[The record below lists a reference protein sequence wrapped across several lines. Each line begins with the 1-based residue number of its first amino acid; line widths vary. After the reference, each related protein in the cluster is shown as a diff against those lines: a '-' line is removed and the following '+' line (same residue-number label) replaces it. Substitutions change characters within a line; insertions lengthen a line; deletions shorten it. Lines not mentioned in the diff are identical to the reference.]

1 MNLEQCNARELFFEQ
16 GPIRPPS
23 EAQSL
28 LIRATRNCPWNKC
41 AFCHT
46 YRNTKFEMR
55 SVEEIKQD
63 IQKAKDIEEHIRELS
78 WKYGEGGH
86 ISKSI
91 VNIIYGYEQVYNDS
105 FRSVAAWL
113 YYGGESVFIQDANSI
128 IMKTNDLVQVLSFI
142 REKFPSVKR
151 ITSYCRSKTAVR
163 KSVEE
168 FKKLKDAGLSRI
180 HIGMESGY
188 DPLLK
193 FIKKGV
199 TAAEHIDGGR
209 RIMQTGISLCEYVMP
224 GLGGDKWSKE
234 HAEKTAQVINQIN
247 PNFVRLRSLHVVP
260 GTDLYDIMQNGN
272 FKPLSDEDV
281 LKEIRTMIDCFKGIE
296 TTIVSDHILNL
307 LEELNG
313 TLPVDKDKL
322 LGIIDRYFSLP
333 YSDRLVYSIG
343 RRIGMFR
350 ELDELSDET
359 MYNRVKD
366 MIEQYGTA
374 DRDCMNKDL
383 LKIMN
388 RYIQ

>member
-1 MNLEQCNARELFFEQ
+1 
-16 GPIRPPS
+16 
-23 EAQSL
+23 
-28 LIRATRNCPWNKC
+28 
-41 AFCHT
+41 
-46 YRNTKFEMR
+46 MR

-63 IQKAKDIEEHIRELS
+63 IQNVKDIEEHIRELS

-86 ISKSI
+86 INKSI
-91 VNIIYGYEQVYNDS
+91 VNIIYGYEQVYSDS

-128 IMKTNDLVQVLSFI
+128 IMKTDDLIQILSFI
-142 REKFPSVKR
+142 KEKFPSVKR
-151 ITSYCRSKTAVR
+151 ITSYCRSKTAAR

-168 FKKLKDAGLSRI
+168 LKKLKDAGLSRI

-199 TAAEHIDGGR
+199 TAAEHIEGGK
-209 RIMQTGISLCEYVMP
+209 RIMQADISLCEYVMP

-234 HAEKTAQVINQIN
+234 HAEETAHVINQIN

-260 GTDLYDIMQNGN
+260 GTDLYEIMKNGN

-281 LKEIRTMIDCFKGIE
+281 LKEIRLMIDCFEGIE

-313 TLPVDKDKL
+313 MLPVDKDKL

-333 YSDRLVYSIG
+333 YDDRLVYRIG

-350 ELDELSDET
+350 ALDELSDEN
-359 MYNRVKD
+359 MYTRIKD
-366 MIEQYGTA
+366 MIEQYGTGN
-374 DRDCMNKDL
+374 RERMNKDL
-383 LKIMN
+383 IKIMN

>member
-1 MNLEQCNARELFFEQ
+1 MNGDYFFEQ

-46 YRNTKFEMR
+46 YRDTRFEMR

-63 IQKAKDIEEHIRELS
+63 IQNAKDIEEHIRELS
-78 WKYGEGGH
+78 WKYGEGGR
-86 ISKSI
+86 INKSI
-91 VNIIYGYEQVYNDS
+91 VNIINGYEHVYNDS

-128 IMKTNDLVQVLSFI
+128 IMKTDDLVQILSFI
-142 REKFPSVKR
+142 KEKFPSVKR
-151 ITSYCRSKTAVR
+151 ITSYCRSKTAAR

-168 FKKLKDAGLSRI
+168 LTKLKEAGLSRI

-199 TAAEHIDGGR
+199 TAAEHIEGGK
-209 RIMQTGISLCEYVMP
+209 RIMQAGISLCEYVMP
-224 GLGGDKWSKE
+224 GLGGDKCSKE
-234 HAEKTAQVINQIN
+234 HAEETARVINQIN
-247 PNFVRLRSLHVVP
+247 PNYVRLRTLHVVP
-260 GTDLYDIMQNGN
+260 GTDLYEIMKDGN
-272 FKPLSDEDV
+272 FKPLSDENV
-281 LKEIRTMIDCFKGIE
+281 LKEIRTLIENLEGIG

-313 TLPVDKDKL
+313 TLPRDKDKL

-333 YSDRLVYSIG
+333 YDDRLVYRIG

-350 ELDELSDET
+350 ALDELSDEN
-359 MYNRVKD
+359 MYTRIKD
-366 MIEQYGTA
+366 MIEQYGTGNR
-374 DRDCMNKDL
+374 DRMNKDL
-383 LKIMN
+383 IKIMN